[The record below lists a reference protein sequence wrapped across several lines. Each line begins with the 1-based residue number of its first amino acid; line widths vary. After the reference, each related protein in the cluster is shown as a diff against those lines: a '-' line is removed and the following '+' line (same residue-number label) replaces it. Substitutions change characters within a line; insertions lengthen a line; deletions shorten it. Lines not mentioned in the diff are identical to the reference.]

1 MKFQKHL
8 LALVFICTSF
18 ISVASD
24 NSPIT
29 PSVFGCMVNVTVS
42 SVDGDVLEEIET
54 VIPVK
59 ISVNSDNQ
67 ENNEDATLRPYMK
80 ASEVVLIEDKLMAKV
95 MVSRE
100 TNYTS
105 LSVTF
110 EDLEDGSEMVID
122 ADSGSYTNYIT
133 VEAPALLFNNNWIID
148 AKVICED

>member
-59 ISVNSDNQ
+59 VGVNSDNQ
-67 ENNEDATLRPYMK
+67 ENNEDAALRPYMK
-80 ASEVVLIEDKLMAKV
+80 ASEVVLVDEKLMAKV
-95 MVSRE
+95 SVTRE
-100 TNYTS
+100 ANYTS

-122 ADSGSYTNYIT
+122 ADSGSYTNYIS
-133 VEAPALLFNNNWIID
+133 VEAPALLFNDNWIVD
-148 AKVICED
+148 AQVICED